1 MKKITK
7 TVKSNGL
14 MFELNIDAN
23 SLIEQVKDRFRG
35 AFTILKKMV
44 RSREKYIRKMHREIK
59 DPRNRMRMFSACV
72 TIYEKVHKIYGIRL
86 FEYDVLASMYQ
97 LDHVSLTRIVNYS
110 KDVGIRAP
118 TLAIM
123 NRLCRLGYIAKSERK
138 GFFYITTEGKNLV
151 DNVLGAIK
159 QDMTYYISKK
169 PKSSHIHTLL
179 LKDKFVHK
187 YSQEELERRR
197 KQYINLMKPYWD
209 AGYKKMPKDRFIRYE
224 ILDKWVRNRE
234 MFGLEVT
241 EDQYRWRQNAFI
253 KTTQP

>member
-1 MKKITK
+1 
-7 TVKSNGL
+7 
-14 MFELNIDAN
+14 
-23 SLIEQVKDRFRG
+23 
-35 AFTILKKMV
+35 MV

-59 DPRNRMRMFSACV
+59 DPRNRMRVFSVCV
-72 TIYEKVHKIYGIRL
+72 NIYEKVHKIYGIRL
-86 FEYDVLASMYQ
+86 SEYDILASMYQ
-97 LDHVSLTRIVNYS
+97 LDHVSLTRIANYS
-110 KDVGIRAP
+110 KEVGIKVP

-123 NRLCRLGYIAKSERK
+123 NKLCRFGYIAQSERR

-169 PKSSHIHTLL
+169 PKNSYVHSLL

-187 YSQEELERRR
+187 YSKEELERRR

-209 AGYKKMPKDRFIRYE
+209 AGYKKMPKDRFVRYE
-224 ILDKWVRNRE
+224 ILDRWIKNRE
-234 MFGLEVT
+234 TYGLEVI
-241 EDQYRWRQNAFI
+241 EDQYRWRENALF